1 MEKIFLSI
9 LIPAYNEQKKLRCTL
24 EDVSE
29 HLKGANYTYEVL
41 IVDDGSKDDTALIA
55 ESCKEL
61 FTNFR
66 LISNGANRGK
76 GFTVKRGIS
85 EAKGEYILFMDADS
99 STSIKQLDKFMPF
112 SEDFDI
118 CIASRRVKGAK
129 VSMPLSRA
137 ILGKIF
143 ILLSKAILGI
153 RVHDINCGF
162 KVFRTVAAKDIF
174 SKQVMSGWSF
184 DAEVLF
190 LAGKNGYSIKE
201 IPIEWTYSDDS
212 KVNPVK
218 DGVDSFFGLIA
229 IRMNDLKGIYRSA

>member
-9 LIPAYNEQKKLRCTL
+9 LIPAYNEQQKLRCTL

-29 HLKGANYTYEVL
+29 YLKGTNYTYEVL
-41 IVDDGSKDDTALIA
+41 IVDDGSKDDTPIIA
-55 ESCKEL
+55 ESCKDL

-66 LISNGANRGK
+66 LIRNDVNRGK

-99 STSIKQLDKFMPF
+99 STSIKQLDKFIPF
-112 SEDFDI
+112 DDDFDI
-118 CIASRRVKGAK
+118 LIASRRIAGAE
-129 VSMPLSRA
+129 VTMPFSRA

-190 LAGKNGYSIKE
+190 LAEKNGYTIKE
-201 IPIEWTYSDDS
+201 IPIEWKYGEDS
-212 KVNPVK
+212 KVHPIK

-229 IRMNDLKGIYRSA
+229 IKMNELKGKYKTG